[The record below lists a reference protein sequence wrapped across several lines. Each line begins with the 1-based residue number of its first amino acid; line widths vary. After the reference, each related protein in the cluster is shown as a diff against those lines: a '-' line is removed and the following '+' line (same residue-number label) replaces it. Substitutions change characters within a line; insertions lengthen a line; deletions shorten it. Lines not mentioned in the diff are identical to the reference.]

1 METASDSRVSVVLSK
16 AVIPASVIDRKDR
29 VVRLDTA
36 SGALVLELGS
46 SKLAEH
52 KTKTNTITITIT
64 KLSPPPPSVND
75 GREREE

>member
-36 SGALVLELGS
+36 SGALVLELGT

-52 KTKTNTITITIT
+52 KTKTNTITIT

>member
-1 METASDSRVSVVLSK
+1 METASDSRASVVLSK
-16 AVIPASVIDRKDR
+16 ALIPASVIDQKDR

-46 SKLAEH
+46 SKLLS
-52 KTKTNTITITIT
+52 KTKTNTTTIT
-64 KLSPPPPSVND
+64 KLSPPPPLVND